1 MQADVLIV
9 GSGPAGI
16 AAACVAAEA
25 GVSVLLV
32 DDNPAPGG
40 QIWRRS
46 EDADANRWIARLH
59 ASGAQIRN
67 GTRVLG
73 PANTQTLLAEDD
85 TGPFFITWRKL
96 VLCTGAREL
105 LLPFP
110 GWTLPGV
117 TGAGGLQ
124 ALVQGGL
131 PINGHRVV
139 VAGSGPLLLAVAAH
153 LREHGARIEAI
164 AEQSW
169 PFNLAR
175 FAARLPFSKL
185 LQGWRLSS
193 QLRGVPL
200 LTEAWPIEAE
210 GDRRLHSVR
219 LRTRSG
225 TRRFEC
231 DYLACGFGL
240 VPNIELPLLIGC
252 SLNAGFV
259 AVDSLQRTSV
269 PDVLCAGEP
278 TGIGGLERSLIEGEI
293 AGHVAAGAPAR
304 ATPLY
309 AQRQRLNRFSAR
321 LATAFAL
328 RDDLRQA
335 CQPDTIV
342 CRCEDVTWQRISAYS
357 DWRSAKLHTRCG
369 MGACQGRVCGA
380 AVRFLTGRSTHD
392 HPRPPLFPAS
402 MATLATEKESD
413 HG

>member
-1 MQADVLIV
+1 MQADVVIV

-16 AAACVAAEA
+16 AAACAAAEGGA
-25 GVSVLLV
+25 NVLVL

-40 QIWRRS
+40 QIWRRAH
-46 EDADANRWIARLH
+46 DAEAQRWIARLR
-59 ASGAQIRN
+59 ASGAQLRN
-67 GTRVLG
+67 GTRILG
-73 PANTQTLLAEDD
+73 PVNARTLLADND
-85 TGPFFITWRKL
+85 SGPLFITWRNL

-131 PINGHRVV
+131 PIDGRRVV

-164 AEQSW
+164 AEQAR
-169 PFNLAR
+169 PFHLAR
-175 FAARLPFSKL
+175 FAARLPFGKL

-193 QLRGVPL
+193 QLRDVPM

-210 GDRRLHSVR
+210 GDSRLHSVR

-240 VPNIELPLLIGC
+240 VPNIELPLLFGC
-252 SLNAGFV
+252 NLNGGFV
-259 AVDSLQRTSV
+259 TVDSLQQTSV
-269 PDVLCAGEP
+269 PDILCAGEP
-278 TGIGGLERSLIEGEI
+278 TGVGGLERSLIEGEI

-304 ATPLY
+304 AKALS
-309 AQRQRLNRFSAR
+309 AQRERLHRFSAR
-321 LATAFAL
+321 LANAFEL
-328 RDDLRQA
+328 REELRQM
-335 CQPDTIV
+335 CQLDTIV
-342 CRCEDVTWQRISAYS
+342 CRCEDVAWERISAYS

-380 AVRFLTGRSTHD
+380 AVRFLTGRSSHD
-392 HPRPPLFPAS
+392 RARPPLFPAS
-402 MATLATEKESD
+402 MATLAAEKEPD